1 MEIAIGSEYGANIQ
15 KIVKWTNDIRI
26 GVFGY
31 PTTGDL
37 LELDKVIY
45 ELNDIIDEISISID
59 SSEPNI
65 SIYFLPEDS
74 LKEVL
79 PQYVPGN
86 WGFVWVH
93 WDSIYQIYEGTIL
106 IKSDSTFQSERSHL
120 IREELTQS
128 LGLLCDSYKYPNS
141 IFYSMWTEI
150 SQYAPIDKLV
160 IKLLYSKDILPGMT
174 INEVKN
180 IFGITIETAQ
190 SNLSNKIELTKY
202 LKSGGG
208 IGSGKMLDSK

>member
-1 MEIAIGSEYGANIQ
+1 MKRYYDWGKGQ
-15 KIVKWTNDIRI
+15 
-26 GVFGY
+26 
-31 PTTGDL
+31 
-37 LELDKVIY
+37 VIY

-86 WGFVWVH
+86 WGFGWVH

-150 SQYAPIDKLV
+150 SQYAPIDKFV